1 MRERP
6 PLPDHALASALASG
20 WGVAAASIEFLPV
33 GDDSRAWSFAAVAGD
48 GTRWFLKIRRGE
60 VDPATVLVPMFLRD
74 HGLEQVVAAVPAT
87 AGNPWRPLD
96 GCTLLVY
103 PWAGGVP
110 AIGRGLT
117 DRQWAALGR
126 FVAAARPELVLCHA
140 DIHLANLLVAGEDRL
155 AVVDTARRVD
165 PDLAVS

>member
-1 MRERP
+1 V
-6 PLPDHALASALASG
+6 
-20 WGVAAASIEFLPV
+20 GVTAASIEFLPV

-60 VDPATVLVPMFLRD
+60 VDPATVLVPMSLRD
-74 HGLEQVVAAVPAT
+74 HGLEQVVAAVPAHRRQPVAA
-87 AGNPWRPLD
+87 AGRLHAAGLPVGRRRPGD
-96 GCTLLVY
+96 G
-103 PWAGGVP
+103 AG
-110 AIGRGLT
+110 LS

-126 FVAAARPELVLCHA
+126 FVAAARPKLVLCHA

-165 PDLAVS
+165 PYLAVS